1 MSKINGPP
9 HGLVDFGYK
18 KHFRVHYSKNEFSR
32 CISHI
37 NGIESFWDYAKIR
50 LAKFKGMD
58 KKMFNLHLK
67 ENEFIF
73 NNRKLNIYKIL
84 LGMFRK
90 ESLKLL

>member
-1 MSKINGPP
+1 
-9 HGLVDFGYK
+9 
-18 KHFRVHYSKNEFSR
+18 
-32 CISHI
+32 
-37 NGIESFWDYAKIR
+37 
-50 LAKFKGMD
+50 MD

-90 ESLKLL
+90 ELFKLL